1 MEVALGEETRGPTPD
16 GLQEFDSAGFAEE
29 TLSLP
34 PEDELET
41 IPVEETQGLK
51 EPENLEESAPAE
63 ATQDTKP
70 ENGQV
75 QWGDTLC

>member
-1 MEVALGEETRGPTPD
+1 MEAALGEETQGPTPD
-16 GLQEFDSAGFAEE
+16 SLQEFNSAGFAEE
-29 TLSLP
+29 ILSLT

-41 IPVEETQGLK
+41 IPVEETQGL

-75 QWGDTLC
+75 QWGNTLC

>member
-1 MEVALGEETRGPTPD
+1 MEAALGEETWGPTP
-16 GLQEFDSAGFAEE
+16 GSLQKSDRTGFAEE
-29 TLSLP
+29 TLSLT

-41 IPVEETQGLK
+41 IPVEETQGF

-75 QWGDTLC
+75 QWEDSLF